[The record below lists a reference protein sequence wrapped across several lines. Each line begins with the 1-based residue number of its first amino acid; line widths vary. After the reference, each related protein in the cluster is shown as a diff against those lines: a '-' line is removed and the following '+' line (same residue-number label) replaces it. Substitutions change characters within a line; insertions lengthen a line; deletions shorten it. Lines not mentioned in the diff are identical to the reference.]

1 MFILQMSHQF
11 IYPIDS
17 PMPVAVCPSFSFF
30 TSLFSKMNLQNL
42 AETFWKSLERSA
54 GSIQALQTRQ
64 ICWGGWKRESKTPP
78 GWEIIPDTFSW
89 KVELF
94 NSS

>member
-54 GSIQALQTRQ
+54 GSKLSRRDKFA
-64 ICWGGWKRESKTPP
+64 GVVGN
-78 GWEIIPDTFSW
+78 G
-89 KVELF
+89 KVKHLRDGK
-94 NSS
+94 